1 MEILTGNKGYSEI
14 ENVRI
19 LHMTNP
25 RQGYNVKKFF
35 SNYQTIWFCA
45 IYNCNP
51 NTIFPIILKQAIETV
66 GFTCTDV
73 ISLVNYLNVT
83 T

>member
-1 MEILTGNKGYSEI
+1 LPCRGYLAPESDSKEITFKLDIYSLGVIIMEILTGKKGYSEI

-25 RQGYNVKKFF
+25 RQGYNVKKI

-51 NTIFPIILKQAIETV
+51 NTI
-66 GFTCTDV
+66 
-73 ISLVNYLNVT
+73 Y
-83 T
+83 